1 MRALFLLLAL
11 LVGIAAA
18 LLTQGRMT
26 HLRLIAA
33 DRLPGWSAGI
43 AGDASALSGR
53 AQIAPLNLAWR
64 ARWPDGGGPM
74 WHLHLTGPGTSIDAP
89 LRIAW
94 RGDVARIDGAFGQID
109 LAALAL
115 PVDGIAGLV
124 DIAAIDATIT
134 RRPDSAM
141 PRIAATAS
149 GAVLGASLRGGDLG
163 SGPVT
168 AQLDP
173 IGSWRIGADLDGPP
187 GTTRVQL
194 SGRLG
199 LPRVGLDLRIP
210 DGPDLPEEWRRLLQ
224 LGGDLKDG
232 VWTLRRKLPLGG

>member
-18 LLTQGRMT
+18 LLTQGRMA

-33 DRLPGWSAGI
+33 DWLPGWSAGI
-43 AGDASALSGR
+43 AADASLLSGR
-53 AQIAPLNLAWR
+53 ARFDPLNLAWQ
-64 ARWPDGGGPM
+64 ARWPDGGGPV
-74 WHLHLTGPGTSIDAP
+74 WHLHLTGPGTTIAAP
-89 LRIAW
+89 LRVSW
-94 RGDVARIDGAFGQID
+94 RGDVARIAGASGQID

-115 PVDGIAGLV
+115 PVDGIIGLV

-134 RRPDSAM
+134 RRPDSAL
-141 PRIAATAS
+141 PRIAAAAT
-149 GAVLGASLRGGDLG
+149 GAVLGAALRGGELG

-187 GTTRVQL
+187 GTTSVQL

-199 LPRVGLDLRIP
+199 LPHMGLDLRIP
-210 DGPDLPEEWRRLLQ
+210 DGPGLPEEWRRLLH
-224 LGGDLKDG
+224 LGGDLKEG